1 MSLKQPVSQV
11 RLTNVAVVRLKAKG
25 KRFEVAAYKNTV
37 LSWREGN
44 QKDLDEVLQITSVFT
59 NVSKGV
65 LANNKVRGGRQYAT
79 LLVRMAVW
87 AMEESGWWG
96 WTRVVKV
103 GRAAAWTLLAVVW
116 EGGTMAGEREGGM
129 KGMHVRGWAPSGRQ
143 GGPSAQPSGVVP
155 VHCSIGGGGGSAAS
169 GALWL
174 VYLVQPRTFC

>member
-65 LANNKVRGGRQYAT
+65 LANSKVRCCRSQSALWEVGWSE
-79 LLVRMAVW
+79 LVVADETV
-87 AMEESGWWG
+87 
-96 WTRVVKV
+96 
-103 GRAAAWTLLAVVW
+103 
-116 EGGTMAGEREGGM
+116 EGG
-129 KGMHVRGWAPSGRQ
+129 
-143 GGPSAQPSGVVP
+143 
-155 VHCSIGGGGGSAAS
+155 
-169 GALWL
+169 
-174 VYLVQPRTFC
+174 